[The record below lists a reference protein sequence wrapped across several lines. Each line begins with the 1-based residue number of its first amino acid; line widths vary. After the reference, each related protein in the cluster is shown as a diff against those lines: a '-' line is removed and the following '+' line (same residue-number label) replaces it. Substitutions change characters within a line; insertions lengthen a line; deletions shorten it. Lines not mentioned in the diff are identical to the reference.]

1 MSQHAIAAF
10 GTPCP
15 VSHRALCELAVTPST
30 RYRSDSKTRFCPHL
44 SIPSIRHPTMVQ
56 WSHKSLGEGAYH
68 SEDRAS
74 MYDDHSDAFG
84 MHAEHEE

>member
-1 MSQHAIAAF
+1 
-10 GTPCP
+10 
-15 VSHRALCELAVTPST
+15 
-30 RYRSDSKTRFCPHL
+30 
-44 SIPSIRHPTMVQ
+44 MVQ
-56 WSHKSLGEGAYH
+56 WSQKSLGEGAYD